1 MKKLNKSNLIKYTL
15 ILTIIFLVISIVLT
29 IINFDNNLNVV
40 ILNNN
45 QSIYTNQELLIN
57 YTINKD
63 KQLTFISDDPNIATV
78 DNNGNIKGINPGNT
92 IIRIKYKDKELSLF
106 NITILKIKDKL
117 ELNIEE
123 RTIDVDETFSII
135 AKLNGNI
142 DNTKVTFTSQNESIL
157 TVDNN
162 GLATGISNGTTS
174 VLVTTYED
182 ITDSIIFTVEQ
193 QPKDIEVKDSISLIE
208 GNTYLINATV
218 LPDTTVN
225 KELTFLSKNTD
236 IATVDEN
243 GRIKAIKEGTAK
255 ILVSI
260 KDIVKEI
267 TVTVENKGINSI
279 TFLYQKHDVGDAIV
293 LSSNG
298 HYAMVDT
305 GWNKTDETNI
315 IINYLKKNKITKLD
329 FVLITH
335 AHDDHIGGLE
345 YLAKKVK
352 IERIYVKNY
361 NSSSFTKSIP
371 GVYTYGIKSAK
382 DNGAKITYINSNYKD
397 GDYITFQDMKLTL
410 YNTQKLSST
419 GTCPSGTCSGG
430 SDNFNS
436 LVVLVECASGKKALL
451 SGDAYDRNEF
461 LDYAKKVGKV
471 DVLKIPHHGFYAS
484 GSSASAFKKLNP
496 TYAIITNSNPST
508 KGVSYTLPTQGVLN
522 WLPSTSKQYFVFD
535 YTYVTVNL
543 NREEK
548 INIKL
553 GSKR

>member
-15 ILTIIFLVISIVLT
+15 ILTIIFLGICIVLT
-29 IINFDNNLNVV
+29 IINFNNNLNVV

-78 DNNGNIKGINPGNT
+78 DNNGNIKGINPGKT
-92 IIRIKYKDKELSLF
+92 IIRIKYKNKELSLF

-123 RTIDVDETFSII
+123 RIIDVDETFSII
-135 AKLNGNI
+135 AKLNGKENN
-142 DNTKVTFTSQNESIL
+142 DKVDFLSNDESIV

-162 GLATGISNGTTS
+162 GLVTGIANGTTS
-174 VLVTTYED
+174 ILVTTYED
-182 ITDSIIFTVEQ
+182 VTNSILFHVEQ
-193 QPKDIEVKDSISLIE
+193 QPKDIEVTESISLIE
-208 GNTYLINATV
+208 ESTYLINATV

-225 KELTFLSKNTD
+225 KQLTFLSKNPD

-243 GRIKAIKEGTAK
+243 GRIKAIKEGTTK

-267 TVTVENKGINSI
+267 EVKVENKGINSI

-298 HYAMVDT
+298 HYAMVDV
-305 GWNKTDETNI
+305 GWNKSDETNI
-315 IINYLKKNKITKLD
+315 IINYLNKNNIKKLD

-352 IERIYVKNY
+352 IDTVYVKNY
-361 NSSSFTKSIP
+361 KSSAFTKSVP
-371 GVYTYGIKSAK
+371 GVYTYGIQSAK
-382 DNGAKITYINSNYKD
+382 NNGAKITYINSNYKD

-419 GTCPSGTCSGG
+419 GACPSGNCPGG
-430 SDNFNS
+430 NDNFNS

-461 LDYAKKVGKV
+461 LDYAKKIGKV
-471 DVLKIPHHGFYAS
+471 DVLKLPHHGFFAS

-496 TYAIITNSNPST
+496 TYSIITNSNPST
-508 KGVSYTLPTQGVLN
+508 KGVSYTLPTQGVIN
-522 WLPSTSKQYFVFD
+522 WLPSTTTKYYVFD
-535 YTYVTVNL
+535 YKYVTVNL
-543 NREEK
+543 NRGKNVEV
-548 INIKL
+548 KL
-553 GSKR
+553 GAKR